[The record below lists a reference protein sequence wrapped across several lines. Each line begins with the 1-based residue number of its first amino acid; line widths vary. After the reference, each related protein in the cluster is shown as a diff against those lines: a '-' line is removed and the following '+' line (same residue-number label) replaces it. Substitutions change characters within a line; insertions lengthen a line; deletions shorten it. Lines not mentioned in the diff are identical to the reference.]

1 MAEGMITESCL
12 HHKAEMMI
20 FEAAR
25 AITELNNVKSLE
37 STPAVIALQLLSSS
51 YKPGLRFAAV
61 QALNKTQI
69 FVKTLSRKNI
79 ILEVESSYTIGC
91 VKAKIEHQEGIPP
104 GQQILIFSGKQLED
118 ERTLAAC
125 NIQEESALH
134 LVLRL
139 RGGMQIFVKTSPG
152 KTIALEVDSLDTI
165 GNVKAKIQDKVGS
178 SLDKSTLLFSEKQ
191 LEDDGRTLSDY
202 NIKKKSI
209 LELQEIPGTKR
220 SKRLTKGGRI
230 QKYLPKL
237 VNLDGEMK
245 EGKTRRQ
252 LRFRKL
258 QQSMSMLAESEKN
271 QHIKLCRRII
281 RGAQKYTAT
290 LEEENEVEV
299 RRNEHIDHMQ
309 RVMKVKGKEKVNVLV
324 HSDRE
329 VNSLEKVVEEAPSD
343 VRILLPKTRFYNGI
357 QRRARGKGFCTW
369 RV

>member
-1 MAEGMITESCL
+1 MVECMITDSCL

-25 AITELNNVKSLE
+25 TITELSNVKSLE

-61 QALNKTQI
+61 QTLNK
-69 FVKTLSRKNI
+69 
-79 ILEVESSYTIGC
+79 
-91 VKAKIEHQEGIPP
+91 
-104 GQQILIFSGKQLED
+104 
-118 ERTLAAC
+118 
-125 NIQEESALH
+125 
-134 LVLRL
+134 
-139 RGGMQIFVKTSPG
+139 
-152 KTIALEVDSLDTI
+152 
-165 GNVKAKIQDKVGS
+165 
-178 SLDKSTLLFSEKQ
+178 
-191 LEDDGRTLSDY
+191 
-202 NIKKKSI
+202 
-209 LELQEIPGTKR
+209 
-220 SKRLTKGGRI
+220 
-230 QKYLPKL
+230 
-237 VNLDGEMK
+237 
-245 EGKTRRQ
+245 
-252 LRFRKL
+252 
-258 QQSMSMLAESEKN
+258 SMSMLAESEKN

-281 RGAQKYTAT
+281 RGAQKYTAA

-309 RVMKVKGKEKVNVLV
+309 RAMKVKGKEKVNVLV